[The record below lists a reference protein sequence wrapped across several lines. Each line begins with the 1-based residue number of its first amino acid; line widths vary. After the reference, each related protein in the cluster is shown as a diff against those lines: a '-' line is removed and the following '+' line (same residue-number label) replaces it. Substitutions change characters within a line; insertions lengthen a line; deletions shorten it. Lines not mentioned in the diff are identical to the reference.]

1 MWVLQAFGGIF
12 WPPLRYWCRRV
23 ACHNKQIWMPLLK
36 HHHPRM
42 SSSCDPGAHQ
52 LLWQVYAKS
61 GHNPPSSQL
70 PIAEE
75 SQVGLNRQVWE
86 SIQTGKGYSDIFPS
100 ADPFW
105 PCSAYDASS
114 RCFSVLWQWYLM
126 SCLVGVK
133 DLSPLRHGP
142 WLQVNGITPKLRSS
156 GSSFGVKKF
165 HQYLY
170 GWSCDNW
177 SVTGD

>member
-1 MWVLQAFGGIF
+1 MEYFGHRYGIDAEGLHATTSKFGCHCWSTTTPEWAAAVILGLINYYGKFMPNLATILHPLNCLLQKSRKWVWTGKCEKAFK
-12 WPPLRYWCRRV
+12 L
-23 ACHNKQIWMPLLK
+23 A
-36 HHHPRM
+36 
-42 SSSCDPGAHQ
+42 
-52 LLWQVYAKS
+52 
-61 GHNPPSSQL
+61 
-70 PIAEE
+70 
-75 SQVGLNRQVWE
+75 
-86 SIQTGKGYSDIFPS
+86 KGYSDIFPS